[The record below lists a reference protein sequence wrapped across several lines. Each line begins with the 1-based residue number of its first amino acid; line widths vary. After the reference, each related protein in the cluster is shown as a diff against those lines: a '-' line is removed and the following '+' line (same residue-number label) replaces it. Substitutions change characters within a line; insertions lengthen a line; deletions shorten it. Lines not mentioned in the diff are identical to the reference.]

1 MNAFQFC
8 LIQCC
13 ILTITLYGLVI
24 SELLRLKK
32 NVADIFGIGL
42 IFFWRIYYG
51 IYFMVY
57 LCQIRINHYGK
68 VCFGDFMKQINL
80 AGYDES
86 QQ

>member
-42 IFFWRIYYG
+42 IFFEEYI
-51 IYFMVY
+51 M
-57 LCQIRINHYGK
+57 
-68 VCFGDFMKQINL
+68 
-80 AGYDES
+80 ES
-86 QQ
+86 TLWYIFVK